1 MCMPKKIQM
10 FMKDSQNL
18 KDQVPTESYSAV
30 DTIDTIIGEYERPLT
45 ALEAAPAA
53 AAAATATATTTKDAF
68 GTHAALN
75 AIGAFQ
81 T

>member
-1 MCMPKKIQM
+1 MYAKQIQM

-18 KDQVPTESYSAV
+18 KDPVPAESYSAV
-30 DTIDTIIGEYERPLT
+30 DTIDTIIAEYERPLT

-68 GTHAALN
+68 GTHAALI
-75 AIGAFQ
+75 AFIAFQ